1 MYAGIVRSFPGCR
14 RLGSYSDGMIS
25 MGSLEVVS
33 SSVGDST
40 GSATVGLAR
49 ILISASR
56 SLAVKL
62 RPRCSK
68 LGRLGRRCDM
78 RDDPPVLRPVEDEG
92 ATGEEGVMVIAEG
105 IEGSDSE
112 DAKLVVELALER
124 VVVTSS
130 EFDRVRVPRGH
141 CLELF

>member
-1 MYAGIVRSFPGCR
+1 MYAGIVRSLPGCR
-14 RLGSYSDGMIS
+14 RLGSSSDGMIS
-25 MGSLEVVS
+25 MASLEEVS
-33 SSVGDST
+33 VSVGEST
-40 GSATVGLAR
+40 LLATVGLAR
-49 ILISASR
+49 MLMSASR

-68 LGRLGRRCDM
+68 LGRLVRRCDM
-78 RDDPPVLRPVEDEG
+78 RDDPPELRLVDDEG

-112 DAKLVVELALER
+112 DAKLVVELGLER

-130 EFDRVRVPRGH
+130 DFDRVRAPSGH

>member
-1 MYAGIVRSFPGCR
+1 MYAGIVRSFPDCR
-14 RLGSYSDGMIS
+14 RLGNSSDGMIS
-25 MGSLEVVS
+25 IGSLEELS

-68 LGRLGRRCDM
+68 LGRLVRRCDK
-78 RDDPPVLRPVEDEG
+78 RDDPPELRPVEAEG
-92 ATGEEGVMVIAEG
+92 ATGEDGVMVIAEG

-112 DAKLVVELALER
+112 DVKLVVELALER

-130 EFDRVRVPRGH
+130 EFDRVRAPSGH